1 MSENECS
8 ICNDNDLSKNLN
20 CYTCNKS
27 ICIKCCNNLQDKSFV
42 NYKIKNELYIKYKCP
57 YCRDFNNRNLKLFNK
72 DELIN
77 IFANLLSEYA
87 ILQNNNEYFINYN
100 EYLRNINIELNQEL
114 SKKEGKI
121 REIID
126 INANNIKTYDNI
138 IMKYNNI
145 LL

>member
-1 MSENECS
+1 
-8 ICNDNDLSKNLN
+8 
-20 CYTCNKS
+20 
-27 ICIKCCNNLQDKSFV
+27 
-42 NYKIKNELYIKYKCP
+42 
-57 YCRDFNNRNLKLFNK
+57 NNRNLKLFNK

-100 EYLRNINIELNQEL
+100 EYLRNINMELDQEL
-114 SKKEGKI
+114 SKKDKKI

-126 INANNIKTYDNI
+126 ININNIKTYDSI